1 MNEKIITLQDPPKEL
16 FLKQPKTVYEKLD
29 FIDKKN
35 DELLKKVLTKKLL
48 FEIIEYLAYGYLLY
62 WTLGKYGIDRAFLL
76 LGLIFF
82 VSVVRQLR
90 ALVEVIE
97 KKGDDQNG
105 KPKRS

>member
-1 MNEKIITLQDPPKEL
+1 MSEKTITLQDPPKEL

-35 DELLKKVLTKKLL
+35 DELLKKILTKKLL
-48 FEIIEYLAYGYLLY
+48 FEVIEYMAYAYLLY
-62 WTLGKYGIDRAFLL
+62 WALGKYGIDKAFLL

-82 VSVVRQLR
+82 INVVKQLR
-90 ALVEVIE
+90 TIAQAIE

-105 KPKRS
+105 KPNRS